1 LIVKLSLVIPVYKS
15 ANTLA
20 ELHRRIGRVVKQ
32 QNWDC
37 EVIYV
42 NDASP
47 DNSLEVLQ
55 SLPPEPAHRTIC
67 LKTNL
72 GQSSALLCGMFFAQ
86 GDFIGTLDADLQ
98 DDPEHLP
105 RLLLAFRKNTEVVFA
120 GRAGNYESKGKLL
133 TSAVFKT
140 WVHLVSGRTV
150 PNNAGLFLVI
160 SRDAAQKII
169 PFLPNDPYLI
179 GLVAKLR
186 LCCQTVT
193 VNREANHLGQ
203 SSYTFRKRLAVARQF
218 FRTLSAEPPPSP
230 YALSVWIDNHVQ
242 RSSN

>member
-1 LIVKLSLVIPVYKS
+1 MIVKLSLVVPVYKS
-15 ANTLA
+15 ANTLV

-105 RLLLAFRKNTEVVFA
+105 KLLLAFRKNTEVVFA
-120 GRAGNYESKGKLL
+120 GRAGNYESKRQLL
-133 TSAVFKT
+133 TSVVFKT
-140 WVHLVSGRTV
+140 LVHVVSRRRV

-160 SRDAAQKII
+160 HRDAAQKLI
-169 PFLPNDPYLI
+169 PFLPQAPYLI

-186 LCCQTVT
+186 LCCRSVT
-193 VNREANHLGQ
+193 VGREANHLGE
-203 SSYTFRKRLAVARQF
+203 SSYTFTKRLGVARQF
-218 FRTLSAEPPPSP
+218 FRTLGAEPEASPS
-230 YALSVWIDNHVQ
+230 ALSVWIDNHVQ
-242 RSSN
+242 R